1 MAAYSDFAFF
11 YDKLIDETDYDK
23 RCEYLSGLLAENS
36 VSEGILLD
44 AACGTGVLSERMSE
58 KGYDVIGVDMS
69 EEMLSK
75 ALERKAQTGNSVL
88 YLCQNLA
95 ELDLF
100 GTINCA
106 ICTLDSINHITE
118 PEDLKAAFEKIG
130 LFMEKGGV
138 FIFDVNTPYKHR
150 EILGNNAFIFDTD
163 DVFCAWQNEYDEET
177 QAVHIYLDLFAP
189 DEEGLYERY
198 AEDFSE
204 VIYSREFLEETLS
217 NAGFSVRA
225 VYDDLTH
232 EEVKEDSQRA
242 VYVCEKIIE
251 TNAVFEE

>member
-11 YDKLIDETDYDK
+11 YDKLIDEGDYEN
-23 RCEYLSGLLAENS
+23 RCEYITNLLSENS

-44 AACGTGVLSERMSE
+44 AACGTGVLSEMLAE

-75 ALERKAQTGNSVL
+75 ALERKAENGSATL

-106 ICTLDSINHITE
+106 VCTLDSINHITD
-118 PEDLKAAFEKIG
+118 PQDVTVAFEKIG

-138 FIFDVNTPYKHR
+138 FIFDVNTAYKHR
-150 EILGNNAFIFDTD
+150 EILGNNAFIFDTE
-163 DVFCAWQNEYDEET
+163 DVFCSWQNELDEET
-177 QAVHIYLDLFAP
+177 DEVHIYLDLFAP
-189 DEEGLYERY
+189 GEDGLYERY
-198 AEDFSE
+198 CEDFSE
-204 VIYSREFLEETLS
+204 VIYERDFLEKALE
-217 NAGFSVRA
+217 NAGFKIKN
-225 VYDDLTH
+225 VYDDLTYNPLN
-232 EEVKEDSQRA
+232 EKSQRA

>member
-1 MAAYSDFAFF
+1 MAYSDFAFF
-11 YDKLIDETDYDK
+11 YDKLIDESDYDK
-23 RCEYLSGLLAENS
+23 RCEYITGLLAENS

-44 AACGTGVLSERMSE
+44 AACGTGVLSEKLCE
-58 KGYDVIGVDMS
+58 KGFDVIGVDLS

-75 ALERKAQTGNSVL
+75 AIERKMENGSTSL
-88 YLCQNLA
+88 YLCQNLT

-106 ICTLDSINHITE
+106 VCTLDSINHITD
-118 PEDLKAAFEKIG
+118 PEDVKTAFEKIG
-130 LFMEKGGV
+130 LFTEKGGV
-138 FIFDVNTPYKHR
+138 FIFDVNTAYKHR

-163 DVFCAWQNEYDEET
+163 DVFCSWQNEYDEET

-189 DEEGLYERY
+189 CEEDGLYERY

-204 VIYSREFLEETLS
+204 VIYSREFLTEALM
-217 NAGFSVRA
+217 NAGFEVKA

-232 EEVKEDSQRA
+232 DEVREDSQRA
-242 VYVCEKIIE
+242 VYVCKKITE

>member
-1 MAAYSDFAFF
+1 MAYSDFAFF
-11 YDKLIDETDYDK
+11 YDMLIDESEYEK
-23 RCEYLSGLLAENS
+23 RCEYLTDLLAEYS
-36 VSEGILLD
+36 IGEGILLD
-44 AACGTGVLSERMSE
+44 AACGTGVLSEMLSE
-58 KGYDVIGVDMS
+58 KGFDVIGVDLS

-75 ALERKAQTGNSVL
+75 ALERKTRTGSNSL
-88 YLCQNLA
+88 YLCQNLTD
-95 ELDLF
+95 LDLF

-106 ICTLDSINHITE
+106 VCTLDSINHITD
-118 PEDLKAAFEKIG
+118 PKDVKTAFEKIG

-138 FIFDVNTPYKHR
+138 FIFDVNTAFKHR

-177 QAVHIYLDLFAP
+177 GEVHIYLDLFAEGE
-189 DEEGLYERY
+189 DGLYERY

-204 VIYSREFLEETLS
+204 VVYSREFLTAALE
-217 NAGFSVRA
+217 NAGFAVRA
-225 VYDDLTH
+225 VYDDLSRN
-232 EEVKEDSQRA
+232 EVRDDSQRA

>member
-1 MAAYSDFAFF
+1 MSAYSDFAFF
-11 YDKLIDETDYDK
+11 YDKLIDESDYDR
-23 RCEYLSGLLAENS
+23 RCEYLTELLYENS
-36 VSEGILLD
+36 VGEGILLD
-44 AACGTGVLSERMSE
+44 AACGTGALSERLSE
-58 KGYDVIGVDMS
+58 KGYDVIGVAIS

-75 ALERKAQTGNSVL
+75 ALEKKAETGSNSL

-106 ICTLDSINHITE
+106 VCTLDSINHITE
-118 PEDLKAAFEKIG
+118 PDELKAAFIKIG
-130 LFMEKGGV
+130 LFTEKGGI
-138 FIFDVNTPYKHR
+138 FIFDVNTAYKHR

-177 QAVHIYLDLFAP
+177 EAVHIYLDLFAP
-189 DEEGLYERY
+189 GEDGLYERY

-204 VIYSREFLEETLS
+204 VIYSREFLEEALY
-217 NAGFSVRA
+217 NAGFKIKA

-232 EEVKEDSQRA
+232 DELKETSQRA

-251 TNAVFEE
+251 TNSVFEE